1 MIEGLRHRLHRR
13 RHPARYA
20 QLDELLRNQ
29 ALSREQLL
37 DKQARDLA
45 DMVAWAVANTDYYA
59 ERFGGDVLAAL
70 AQAMPPRSPSRPPPR
85 AGGGIAPSPSGESG
99 APSPLTGRARVGS
112 VFSTLPILTKD
123 DVRDHLDALLSRDA
137 RDRARLGHT
146 GGSTGKPLA
155 FWYDDAK
162 HELMRAGMCRS
173 YMMSGWRPGQK
184 ILNFWGARQDVVAGG
199 VFGRQLGA
207 GLADFIAAERTIP
220 AWEYSEANLHAWA
233 SAIQAY
239 RPTLLQGYASALTE
253 VARHVLAERMP
264 MPRSLIGVYS
274 TAEMLDDQQRELM
287 QRAFG
292 CKVFNQ
298 YGSREVPNM
307 ACECRHGNMHVFTDM
322 VYLESRP
329 MDGEDR
335 LLVTSLTNRLMP
347 FIRYDIGD
355 SGRLLDGDCGCGS
368 PFPLMAMGMCRRN
381 DLILARDGKRIHPSY
396 FNRLL
401 YGLTQIR
408 QYQWVQRGMDRID
421 LNLVAPERLAET
433 VVSDLAARLR
443 AEVDPDMTLQ
453 VNYLEDI
460 PRTVS
465 GKHRYVIGMDATAA
479 G

>member
-13 RHPARYA
+13 RYPVRYA
-20 QLDELLRNQ
+20 QLDELMRNQ
-29 ALSREQLL
+29 AMSREQLQ

-45 DMVAWAVANTDYYA
+45 DIVAWAAANTDYYA
-59 ERFGGDVLAAL
+59 EKFG
-70 AQAMPPRSPSRPPPR
+70 
-85 AGGGIAPSPSGESG
+85 AGGSIPRDFAD
-99 APSPLTGRARVGS
+99 
-112 VFSTLPILTKD
+112 LPILSKD
-123 DVRDHLDALLSRDA
+123 DVRKHLDALLARGA
-137 RDRARLGHT
+137 RDRAKLGHT

-162 HELMRAGMCRS
+162 HELMRAGMCRG
-173 YMMSGWRPGQK
+173 YMMSGWRPGRK

-199 VFGRQLGA
+199 VFGQGMGDL
-207 GLADFIAAERTIP
+207 IAAEKTIP

-233 SAIQAY
+233 RSIQSW

-253 VARHVLAERMP
+253 VARHVLARRMV
-264 MPRSLIGVYS
+264 MPKSLIGVYS
-274 TAEMLDDQQRELM
+274 TAEVLDDRQRELM

-329 MDGEDR
+329 EEGEDR

-355 SGRLLDGDCGCGS
+355 SGRLLDGECGCGS

-408 QYQWVQRGMDRID
+408 QYQWVQRGPDRID
-421 LNLVAPERLAET
+421 LNLVAPERLPEA
-433 VVSDLAARLR
+433 VVDDLAARLR
-443 AEVDPDMTLQ
+443 GDVDPGMALQ
-453 VNYLEDI
+453 VNYLEEI

-465 GKHRYVIGMDATAA
+465 GKHRFVIGMDATAA

>member
-13 RHPARYA
+13 RYPVRHA
-20 QLDELLRNQ
+20 QLDALLRNQ

-37 DKQARDLA
+37 EKQLLDRDE
-45 DMVAWAVANTDYYA
+45 MVAWAVANTDYYA
-59 ERFGGDVLAAL
+59 ARFGVGNA
-70 AQAMPPRSPSRPPPR
+70 S
-85 AGGGIAPSPSGESG
+85 
-99 APSPLTGRARVGS
+99 ARD
-112 VFSTLPILTKD
+112 FAELPILTKD
-123 DVRDHLDALLSRDA
+123 DVRNHLDALLA
-137 RDRARLGHT
+137 RGARERAKLGHT

-184 ILNFWGARQDVVAGG
+184 ILNFWGARQDVVPGGVFGG
-199 VFGRQLGA
+199 VFGRRFGLG
-207 GLADFIAAERTIP
+207 LDDFIAAEKTVA
-220 AWEYSEANLHAWA
+220 AWEYNEANLDAWA
-233 SAIQAY
+233 RAIQTY
-239 RPTLLQGYASALTE
+239 RPTLLQGYASALAE
-253 VARHVLAERMP
+253 IARHALARRMA

-274 TAEMLDDQQRELM
+274 TAEVLDDQQRELM

-292 CKVFNQ
+292 CRVFNQ

-322 VYLESRP
+322 VYLESVP
-329 MDGEDR
+329 LDGEDR

-355 SGRLLDGDCGCGS
+355 SGRLLDGACGCGS

-381 DLILARDGKRIHPSY
+381 DLIVTGAGKRIHPAY

-408 QYQWVQRGMDRID
+408 QYQWVQRDPGCID
-421 LNLVAPERLAET
+421 LNLVAREALPAAVLAE
-433 VVSDLAARLR
+433 LAARLR
-443 AEVDPDMTLQ
+443 ADVDPAMALR

-460 PRTVS
+460 PRTAS
-465 GKHRYVIGMDATAA
+465 GKHRFVIGMDKAA
-479 G
+479 AC